1 MRTGEL
7 IGIMAKDNGI
17 SLHQLAM
24 DAGIPY
30 NTLYAIVRRK
40 SERIDIDTLS
50 KLANSFGVTVN
61 YFSFRKEIEKS
72 SSFGATPLPDALPL
86 AQHRPLKGRVDKPV
100 GIYAIR
106 CNETGRI
113 YIGLSTDI
121 DGRLRN
127 HLANLRTGK
136 HPASLLQEYFDR
148 YGEESLSLFVLE
160 EGLTIEEARR
170 KEQEYI
176 AEYGTRNPANGYNT
190 VHPNIRKNLD
200 LIYAKPPKNAEILKN
215 K

>member
-1 MRTGEL
+1 MSIGLQIKKARENLGLTQEEL
-7 IGIMAKDNGI
+7 GKKI
-17 SLHQLAM
+17 
-24 DAGIPY
+24 
-30 NTLYAIVRRK
+30 
-40 SERIDIDTLS
+40 
-50 KLANSFGVTVN
+50 GVTGVAVMRYERGQRQPRPAQIQAIADALGVPIN
-61 YFSFRKEIEKS
+61 LLYKEV
-72 SSFGATPLPDALPL
+72 PLPDALPP
-86 AQHRPLKGRVDKPV
+86 AQRRPLKVRVDKPV

-136 HPASLLQEYFDR
+136 HPASLLQEDFDR